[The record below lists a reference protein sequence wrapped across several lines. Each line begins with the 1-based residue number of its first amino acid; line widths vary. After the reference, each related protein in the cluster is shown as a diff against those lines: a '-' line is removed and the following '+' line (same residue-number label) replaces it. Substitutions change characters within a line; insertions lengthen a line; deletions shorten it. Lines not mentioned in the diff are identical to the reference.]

1 MPIEWLTPEI
11 LTLAIT
17 AATIGIVHTAIGPDH
32 YLPFVVL
39 GKARQWTTRKTA
51 MITLLCGVVHVAG
64 SVLLGA
70 IGVAAGLALR
80 QLEWLEG
87 MRGDLAAWL
96 LLAFGLIYF
105 VWALRRS
112 SRAHVHTHAHV
123 HANGQVHTHE
133 HDHSR
138 EHLHVHATEQQRF
151 VPWALFLIF
160 AFGPCEALIPLLMYP
175 AAAAN
180 WPGAVFVTGV
190 FAIATLITMLSLV
203 LVTSWGLGRLAGGH
217 NTVSFMSR
225 HSHAFAGAAIVMCAT
240 LMLVGL

>member
-1 MPIEWLTPEI
+1 MVEWLTPEI
-11 LTLAIT
+11 VTLAMT
-17 AATIGIVHTAIGPDH
+17 AATIGLVHTAIGPDH

-39 GKARQWTTRKTA
+39 GKARQWSIAKTA
-51 MITLLCGVVHVAG
+51 AITLVCGLVHVAG

-80 QLEWLEG
+80 QLEWFEG
-87 MRGDLAAWL
+87 VRGDLAAWGL
-96 LLAFGLIYF
+96 LTFGLVYL
-105 VWALRRS
+105 VWAIRRGQ
-112 SRAHVHTHAHV
+112 RAHVHTHAHV
-123 HANGQVHTHE
+123 HADGQIHTHE
-133 HDHSR
+133 HDHHK
-138 EHLHVHATEQQRF
+138 EHLHVHESDQQRL

-190 FAIATLITMLSLV
+190 FAVSTVLTMLV
-203 LVTSWGLGRLAGGH
+203 LVLLAAWGVGKLARGQK
-217 NTVSFMSR
+217 TVSFMSR
-225 HSHAFAGAAIVMCAT
+225 HSHAFAGAAIMLCAT